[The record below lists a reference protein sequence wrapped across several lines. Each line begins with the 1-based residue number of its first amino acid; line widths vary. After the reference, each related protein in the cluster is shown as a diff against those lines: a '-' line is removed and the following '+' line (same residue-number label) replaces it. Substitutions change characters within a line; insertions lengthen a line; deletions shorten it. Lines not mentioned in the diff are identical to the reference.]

1 MAVAV
6 AALAAVAAAC
16 SADPARPA
24 LPPAAPTGTSAAGP
38 GGTAVAPDDR
48 HSARPDPATDR
59 TESTARGSS
68 PLAVRAGRPADR
80 ARAGVYDAYLAWLR
94 AYLGAYAAPDARAD
108 PLATVATPGIRAGV
122 RAQVARMVAL
132 GYAEYGPVTV
142 SPRVTAVAAGRS
154 ARVQSCLDL
163 RKLAMRDAFGRLD
176 YYESLK
182 LAITTFIWSNGRWLV
197 TSDEKRSVTRC

>member
-1 MAVAV
+1 MAV

-48 HSARPDPATDR
+48 HSARPDPAT
-59 TESTARGSS
+59 
-68 PLAVRAGRPADR
+68 RPADR

-108 PLATVATPGIRAGV
+108 PLAAVATPGIRAGV